1 MKKVVNEY
9 QYNIELLKEFFWLYY
24 KPIVILLFVLTIVII
39 LLSILFYDFNFA
51 FLCISIMVCCLI
63 ISLLM
68 PSRLAKIQYRRLMEQ
83 SNGKEVVNRVSISED
98 KIIVENTFTGNK
110 IEYLV
115 SNIKK
120 VKEGKNIFCL
130 YTKARVGIILFK
142 DGFVSGTK
150 NDFYSFL
157 QRANIVKK

>member
-9 QYNIELLKEFFWLYY
+9 QYNMDLLKEFYWLYY
-24 KPIVILLFVLTIVII
+24 KPIVILLFVLTIVIL

>member
-9 QYNIELLKEFFWLYY
+9 QYNMDLLKEFYWLYY
-24 KPIVILLFVLTIVII
+24 KPIVILLFVLTIVIL

-142 DGFVSGTK
+142 GGFVSGTK

>member
-9 QYNIELLKEFFWLYY
+9 QYNIELLKEFYWLYY
-24 KPIVILLFVLTIVII
+24 KPIVIFLFVLTILII

-63 ISLLM
+63 LSLLM

-83 SNGKEVVNRVSISED
+83 SNGKGVVNRVSISED

>member
-9 QYNIELLKEFFWLYY
+9 QYNIELLKEFYWLYY
-24 KPIVILLFVLTIVII
+24 KPIVIFLFVLTILII

-63 ISLLM
+63 LSLLM

-83 SNGKEVVNRVSISED
+83 SNGKDVVNRVSISED
-98 KIIVENTFTGNK
+98 KIIVENTSTSNK
-110 IEYLV
+110 VEYFV

-130 YTKARVGIILFK
+130 YTKVKVGILLYK
-142 DGFVSGTK
+142 EGFISGTK
-150 NDFYSFL
+150 KELFSL
-157 QRANIVKK
+157 LESANIVEK

>member
-1 MKKVVNEY
+1 MKKIVNEY

-68 PSRLAKIQYRRLMEQ
+68 PSRLAKLQYQRLMEQ
-83 SNGKEVVNRVSISED
+83 SNGKDVVNRVSISED
-98 KIIVENTFTGNK
+98 KIIVENTSTGNK
-110 IEYLV
+110 VEYLV

-142 DGFVSGTK
+142 DGFISGTK
-150 NDFYSFL
+150 DDFYLLLRSVNL
-157 QRANIVKK
+157 IKK

>member
-150 NDFYSFL
+150 NDFYLLLRSVNL
-157 QRANIVKK
+157 IKK

>member
-9 QYNIELLKEFFWLYY
+9 QYNKELLKEFFWLYY
-24 KPIVILLFVLTIVII
+24 KPVVILLFVLTILII

-63 ISLLM
+63 LSLLM

-83 SNGKEVVNRVSISED
+83 SNGKDVVNRVSISED
-98 KIIVENTFTGNK
+98 KIIVENTSTSNK
-110 IEYLV
+110 VEYFV

-130 YTKARVGIILFK
+130 YTKAKVGILLYK
-142 DGFVSGTK
+142 EGFISGTK
-150 NDFYSFL
+150 KELFSL
-157 QRANIVKK
+157 LESANIVEK

>member
-24 KPIVILLFVLTIVII
+24 KPIVIFLFILTILII
-39 LLSILFYDFNFA
+39 LLSILFYDFNFS

-83 SNGKEVVNRVSISED
+83 SNGKKVVNRVSISED

>member
-9 QYNIELLKEFFWLYY
+9 QYNIELLKEFYWLYY
-24 KPIVILLFVLTIVII
+24 KPIVIFLFVLTILII

-51 FLCISIMVCCLI
+51 FLCISIMGCCLI
-63 ISLLM
+63 LSLLM

-83 SNGKEVVNRVSISED
+83 SNGKDVVNRVSISED
-98 KIIVENTFTGNK
+98 KIIVENTSTSNK
-110 IEYLV
+110 VEYFV

>member
-9 QYNIELLKEFFWLYY
+9 QYNIELLKEFYWLYY
-24 KPIVILLFVLTIVII
+24 KPIVIFLFVLTILII

-63 ISLLM
+63 LSLLM

-83 SNGKEVVNRVSISED
+83 SNGKGVVNRVSISED

-110 IEYLV
+110 MEYFV

>member
-9 QYNIELLKEFFWLYY
+9 QYNIELLKEFYWLYY
-24 KPIVILLFVLTIVII
+24 KPIVIFLFVLTILII

-63 ISLLM
+63 LSLLM

-83 SNGKEVVNRVSISED
+83 SNGKDVVNRVSISED
-98 KIIVENTFTGNK
+98 KIIVENTSTGNK
-110 IEYLV
+110 VEYFV

-130 YTKARVGIILFK
+130 YTKAKVGILLYK
-142 DGFVSGTK
+142 EGFISGTK
-150 NDFYSFL
+150 KELFSL
-157 QRANIVKK
+157 LESANIVEK

>member
-83 SNGKEVVNRVSISED
+83 SNGKDVVNRVSISED
-98 KIIVENTFTGNK
+98 KIIVENTSTGNK

>member
-9 QYNIELLKEFFWLYY
+9 QYNIELLKEFYWLYY
-24 KPIVILLFVLTIVII
+24 KPVVIFLFVLTILII

-63 ISLLM
+63 LSLLM
-68 PSRLAKIQYRRLMEQ
+68 PSRLAKIQYQRLMEQ
-83 SNGKEVVNRVSISED
+83 SNGKDVVNRVSISED
-98 KIIVENTFTGNK
+98 KIIVENTSTGNK
-110 IEYLV
+110 VEYFV

-130 YTKARVGIILFK
+130 YTKAKVGILLYK
-142 DGFVSGTK
+142 EGFISGTK
-150 NDFYSFL
+150 KELFSL
-157 QRANIVKK
+157 LESANIVEK

>member
-9 QYNIELLKEFFWLYY
+9 QYNIELLKEFYWLYY
-24 KPIVILLFVLTIVII
+24 KPIVIFLFVLTILII

-63 ISLLM
+63 LSLLM

-83 SNGKEVVNRVSISED
+83 SKDVVNRVSISED
-98 KIIVENTFTGNK
+98 KIIVENTSTSNK
-110 IEYLV
+110 VEYFV

-130 YTKARVGIILFK
+130 YTKVKVGILLYK
-142 DGFVSGTK
+142 EGFISGTK
-150 NDFYSFL
+150 KELFSL
-157 QRANIVKK
+157 LESANIVEK

>member
-24 KPIVILLFVLTIVII
+24 KPIVIFLFILTILII

-63 ISLLM
+63 LSLLM

>member
-9 QYNIELLKEFFWLYY
+9 QYNMDLLKEFYWLYY
-24 KPIVILLFVLTIVII
+24 KPIVILLFVLTIVIL

-83 SNGKEVVNRVSISED
+83 SNGKKVVNRVSISED